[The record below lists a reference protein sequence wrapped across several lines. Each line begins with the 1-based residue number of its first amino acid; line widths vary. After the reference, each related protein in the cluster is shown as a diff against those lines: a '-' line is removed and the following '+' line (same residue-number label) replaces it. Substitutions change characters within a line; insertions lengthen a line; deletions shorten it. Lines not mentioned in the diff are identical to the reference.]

1 MKLIKTPFRRLPAP
15 KVIAVDVDGTLI
27 IAGKPNQQLIQRL
40 KAYKNEGHSLFL
52 WSMRGREHCIKAA
65 EFTETT
71 DLFDQYLGKPGIIF
85 DDQGWNWARQSK
97 VNPITETPEPAA

>member
-1 MKLIKTPFRRLPAP
+1 MKLIKARPRRLPAP

-27 IAGKPNQQLIQRL
+27 IAGKPNKQLIQLL
-40 KAYKNEGHSLFL
+40 KRYKSEGYTLFL

-65 EFTETT
+65 EISETT
-71 DLFDQYLGKPGIIF
+71 DLFEQYLGKPGIVF

-97 VNPITETPEPAA
+97 VNPVTANPEPAA